1 MSLAGVYGPA
11 GDDEERFKVLDAAY
25 ELGARHWDDA
35 DVYGDTEELVGK
47 WFERNPEKRK
57 DIFLTTKFG
66 IAAFDVNSMTIRS
79 DPEYVRS
86 AVESSL
92 KKLKTDYIDLYYCH
106 RVDGKSPIEQTLKA
120 MVELKNEGKIKY
132 IGLSEVTVTT
142 LKRAAKVHH
151 IAALQIEYSP
161 WVLDIERSVNGNPP
175 IFNTCKEL
183 GTAIVAY
190 SPLGR
195 GFLTGTIKSPEDV
208 QNDWRASVP
217 RFQKEFFDKN
227 MELTNKFKALAE
239 KKGLTASQLVL
250 AWLMRQGELVHVLF
264 GTRSA
269 ARLRENLFAVTVEL
283 SDEEDKTLRALSE
296 QAQNIGERFPDVF
309 ADMMKGETPE
319 LK

>member
-1 MSLAGVYGPA
+1 MPVAR
-11 GDDEERFKVLDAAY
+11 DLD
-25 ELGARHWDDA
+25 LTDA
-35 DVYGDTEELVGK
+35 HP
-47 WFERNPEKRK
+47 R
-57 DIFLTTKFG
+57 
-66 IAAFDVNSMTIRS
+66 
-79 DPEYVRS
+79 
-86 AVESSL
+86 
-92 KKLKTDYIDLYYCH
+92 
-106 RVDGKSPIEQTLKA
+106 
-120 MVELKNEGKIKY
+120 EGKIKY
-132 IGLSEVTVTT
+132 IGLSEVTATT

-161 WVLDIERSVNGNPP
+161 WVLDIERSINGNPP
-175 IFNTCKEL
+175 IFDTCKEL

-227 MELTNKFKALAE
+227 MELTNKFKDLAE

-250 AWLMRQGELVHVLF
+250 AWLMRQGEQIHVLF

-269 ARLRENLFAVTVEL
+269 ARLKENLFAVTVEL
-283 SDEEDKTLRALSE
+283 NDEEDKTLRALCE
-296 QAQNIGERFPDVF
+296 QTQNIGERFPHIF
-309 ADMMKGETPE
+309 TDMMKGETPE